1 MSWRKV
7 RLGDIAEFSNG
18 LNFGKEAYSKG
29 IKLIG
34 VSNFGNRFFPEYN
47 ELEEVKEQV
56 VRQNDLL
63 TDGDIVFVRSNGNKE
78 LVGRCMLI
86 QNPPTKVTFSGF
98 CIKARLIDLENHDP
112 MFWAYHF
119 KNQGFRR
126 RCLGLQLVQ
135 ISKILVKEDWQ
146 YMKQRYLT

>member
-1 MSWRKV
+1 MSWTRVK
-7 RLGDIAEFSNG
+7 LGDIAEFGNG

-34 VSNFGNRFFPEYN
+34 VSNFRNRFYPDYK
-47 ELEEVKEQV
+47 ELEEVKEDI

-63 TDGDIVFVRSNGNKE
+63 VDGDIVFVRSNGNKE

-86 QNPPTKVTFSGF
+86 QNPPTKITFSGF
-98 CIKARLIDLENHDP
+98 CIRARLKDLE
-112 MFWAYHF
+112 
-119 KNQGFRR
+119 KQCRE
-126 RCLGLQLVQ
+126 LQLVR

-146 YMKQRYLT
+146 CMKQKCLI